1 MQNKS
6 LIDYSFDI
14 LSSSKTPLSLKD
26 LFDKA
31 CEAAGV
37 KFSSDEV
44 KKQMAGL
51 YTSLST
57 DGRFALMEDYTWDL
71 RKRYKLE
78 DIMKN
83 QVDYDTE
90 DGEEDEDVDAEERE
104 YLNAELGVK
113 NEDLDNDNN
122 EESEFEGEEKPSED
136 EDY

>member
-14 LSSSKTPLSLKD
+14 LSSSKKPLSLKD

-31 CEAAGV
+31 CKVADVNYSE
-37 KFSSDEV
+37 DEV
-44 KKQMAGL
+44 KKQMAAL

-71 RKRYKLE
+71 RNRHKLE
-78 DIMKN
+78 DILKN

-90 DGEEDEDVDAEERE
+90 DSSEEDVDVEERE

-113 NEDLDNDNN
+113 DDELDSENANEG
-122 EESEFEGEEKPSED
+122 EFDGEEKPSEED
-136 EDY
+136 EF